1 MFRASIRGNL
11 GIGAAQRVRDES
23 KFETSSALTLEFRE
37 GCATI
42 MQHLCGFEGIR
53 KVVFVRG

>member
-1 MFRASIRGNL
+1 M
-11 GIGAAQRVRDES
+11 RDES
-23 KFETSSALTLEFRE
+23 KFENSSALTLEFRE

-42 MQHLCGFEGIR
+42 MQHLCGVEGIR